1 MLHQITFLKKICT
14 SPIFFILK
22 KHYFRN
28 KKNRLVR
35 FFLKSNIICTLR
47 CYSSV
52 QSYKKFYRRKHEKNA
67 FVLGGMTY
75 VEKNPDFKFHA
86 RQADNIT
93 KDRACIFVTF
103 RVRFVLAQKAKN
115 PPCVYTSIARVA
127 CSTAHLTRG

>member
-1 MLHQITFLKKICT
+1 MLHQITFFKKICT

-115 PPCVYTSIARVA
+115 CVRWNC
-127 CSTAHLTRG
+127 CSFSWIILLR